1 MDSDIKLHAEI
12 YSFDLPLR
20 ASLFINRK
28 KITSRQ
34 GFVLILSTSDGVKG
48 YGEISPLP
56 GFHTETNTE
65 AFRQLQNTCT
75 QLPSLDQIVTDLNSR
90 QLFEFMNLYPSVRF
104 GLESAIIDLIANQN
118 GISPAH
124 VLEPQNNCRH
134 VKVNGLIT
142 REDNFQNDIQY
153 FLQRGYQTVK
163 IKLGKDP
170 VDFEIQKILSLHE
183 LIDNRMKI
191 RIDINQNWT
200 LSQAEEFYKGI
211 NNLAIEYIEE
221 PLQDAKKLPELF
233 KLTGMPLALDESIPQ
248 LEEFSEFFDWC
259 TAIILKPAIIGGVLK
274 TQEYIKLASKHGVK
288 SIISDTFHTSI
299 GITMLANLSAL
310 AGADKTA
317 MGLDTIRWMG
327 DDLLKNTVEIQGGII
342 DLLIANRNRQ
352 NIDLSKLNRLL

>member
-1 MDSDIKLHAEI
+1 MDSDIKLQAEI

-20 ASLFINRK
+20 ASLYIKRK

-34 GFVLILSTSDGVKG
+34 GFILILSTSEGVKG
-48 YGEISPLP
+48 YGEITPLP
-56 GFHTETNTE
+56 GLNTETNTK

-75 QLPSLDQIVTDLNSR
+75 QLPSLDQIITDLNNG
-90 QLFEFMNLYPSVRF
+90 QICDFMNLYPSVRF

-118 GISPAH
+118 GISPAR
-124 VLEPQNNCRH
+124 VLESQNNCRH

-142 REDNFQNDIQY
+142 LEDNFQSEIQY

-163 IKLGKDP
+163 IKLGQEP
-170 VDFEIQKILSLHE
+170 VNLEIQKILSLHE
-183 LIDNRMKI
+183 LIDNKMKI

-233 KLTGMPLALDESIPQ
+233 KLTGMPLALDESIQ
-248 LEEFSEFFDWC
+248 QIEEFSDFFDWC

-299 GITMLANLSAL
+299 GITMLVNLSAL

-327 DDLLKNTVEIQGGII
+327 DDLVKDAVEIQGGVI
-342 DLLIANRNRQ
+342 DLLTANRNRQ